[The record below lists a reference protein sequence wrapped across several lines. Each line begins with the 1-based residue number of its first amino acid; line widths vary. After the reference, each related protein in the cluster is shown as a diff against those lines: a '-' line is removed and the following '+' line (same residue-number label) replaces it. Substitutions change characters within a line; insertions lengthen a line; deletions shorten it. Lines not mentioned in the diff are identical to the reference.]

1 MAVNCQDIINW
12 LKNYFTLRTEDYKYD
27 ISISDYNPSIDS
39 NVTVDINV
47 TDGNG
52 EIVGDHDFTLQ
63 FDDDSTD
70 LTTDNEGSASYTYEC
85 TDWGVHRFS
94 VGSTISFIR
103 VGGWRNFRDDSS
115 FTGYYN
121 DHSVYLSV
129 HVSQVPVD
137 TSWGEFSA
145 NVIPTSDPDL
155 TPHGYVV
162 SPTAQNA
169 RILIRAKPNSA
180 RIDRASISGSSFTN
194 ANVSADLMWKRK

>member
-27 ISISDYNPSIDS
+27 ISISNYNPLIDS
-39 NVTVDINV
+39 NVTVDILV
-47 TDGNG
+47 KDGND
-52 EIVGDHDFTLQ
+52 EIVSDHDFTLY

-70 LTTDNEGSASYTYEC
+70 LTTDNEGSASYTYAC
-85 TDWGVHRFS
+85 NDWGVHRFS
-94 VGSTISFIR
+94 AGSSIAFIR
-103 VGGWRNFRDDSS
+103 VTGWKNFIDDTN

-129 HVSQVPVD
+129 HATGVPVD

-145 NVIPTSDPDL
+145 NVIPTSNPDL
-155 TPHGYVV
+155 TPYGYVV
-162 SPTAQNA
+162 SPTGANA
-169 RILIRAKPNSA
+169 RILVRATPNSA

-194 ANVSADLMWKRK
+194 ANVRADLMWKRK